1 MSYNNIDGGETVDKT
16 NLENIIR
23 EVIREMTDKNANIE
37 TKGCADCD
45 GMIEDIT
52 TKKLSQVL
60 NVPNPKNREAYMELK
75 KATPARLGVWRAGPR
90 LMTSTLL
97 RFRADHAAAM
107 DAVFN
112 EVDAATLERNNL
124 FSVHTTS
131 KDKVQ
136 FLSNPAT
143 GKFFDEENTK
153 IIKEK
158 CVHSPQ
164 VQIIVADGLSSTSIE
179 ENIDDILPSL
189 IQGLKGYGFSIG
201 TPFFIKHGRV
211 GSMDAVT
218 EILNPDVT
226 VILIGERPG
235 LVTFESMSC
244 YMTYKGFVGMPESMR
259 TVVSNIYKNGTPPA
273 EAGAHIADIVKL
285 MIERKVS
292 GLDLKL

>member
-1 MSYNNIDGGETVDKT
+1 MDKT

-23 EVIREMTDKNANIE
+23 EVIREMTAENPKELAE
-37 TKGCADCD
+37 TNGCARCD
-45 GMIEDIT
+45 INIVVEDIT
-52 TKKLSQVL
+52 AKQLSQEL
-60 NVPNPKNREAYMELK
+60 SVPDPVNREAYMELK
-75 KATPARLGVWRAGPR
+75 QATPARLGVWRAGPR
-90 LMTSTLL
+90 MMTNALL

-112 EVDAATLERNNL
+112 EVDEALLERNNL

-131 KDKVQ
+131 RDKVQ

-143 GKFFDEENTK
+143 GRFFDEENTK

-164 VQIIVADGLSSTSIE
+164 VQIIVADGLSSTSIV
-179 ENIDDILPSL
+179 ENLDDILPSL
-189 IQGLKGYGFSIG
+189 MQGLKGYGFAIG

-211 GSMDAVT
+211 GSMDPVT
-218 EILNPDVT
+218 EILNAEAT
-226 VILIGERPG
+226 VLLIGERPG

-244 YMTYKGFVGMPESMR
+244 YMTYKGFVGMAESMR
-259 TVVSNIYKNGTPPA
+259 TVVSNIYKNGTPPV

-285 MIERKVS
+285 MIERKAS